1 MSLYVKKDPK
11 LGEVRVNTNSP
22 AEISELK
29 SQGFRKEKPKQ
40 DQGSG
45 KNPTPDSKTR
55 K

>member
-1 MSLYVKKDPK
+1 MPLYIKKDPK

-29 SQGFRKEKPKQ
+29 SQGFREAKKKQ

-45 KNPTPDSKTR
+45 QKSTSDSKT
-55 K
+55 KK